1 MTDTMKNFLRGLSL
15 AAVLVASSCAGPEHN
30 PGGTFEDGV
39 VNHPITV
46 EPSYKSLKLSYSP
59 AGLSNTDAALL
70 RAFVQDY
77 SEHGN
82 GSIAVSA
89 PANVDSQGAI
99 TWFADQI
106 NALGVSRDHI
116 LVATHDAPASDARVE
131 INYVAYQAHTDEC
144 GDWSED
150 LAFTLDNATPKNFGC
165 SVQHNIAAM
174 VADPRDLMA
183 PRAMDGSDASRRATV
198 VGHYEKGEITQAT
211 KHTGD
216 TSNEQSAPGA
226 SDIQ

>member
-1 MTDTMKNFLRGLSL
+1 MTDTMKTLLRGFSL
-15 AAVLVASSCAGPEHN
+15 AAVMLAGSCAAPDQGST
-30 PGGTFEDGV
+30 GAFEDGR

-59 AGLSNTDAALL
+59 SGLSNTDAALL
-70 RAFVQDY
+70 RSFVQGY

-89 PANVDSQGAI
+89 PANAQSQGAI
-99 TWFADQI
+99 AWFADQI
-106 NALGVSRDHI
+106 NVLGVSRDHI

-131 INYVAYQAHTDEC
+131 INYVAYQAHTDAC
-144 GDWSED
+144 GDWSEN

-174 VADPRDLMA
+174 ASDPRDLMD
-183 PRAMDGSDASRRATV
+183 PRAMDGSDASRRAVV
-198 VGHYEKGEITQAT
+198 VGHYERGEQTQAD
-211 KHTGD
+211 KKIPD
-216 TSNEQSAPGA
+216 KPVEQGAPG
-226 SDIQ
+226 SSMQ

>member
-1 MTDTMKNFLRGLSL
+1 MTDTFKIFLRGLSL
-15 AAVLVASSCAGPEHN
+15 AAVLLAGSCAGPEHN
-30 PGGTFEDGV
+30 PGGTFEDGD

-59 AGLSNTDAALL
+59 GGLSSTDAALL
-70 RAFVQDY
+70 QAFVRDY
-77 SEHGN
+77 NEHGN

-89 PANVDSQGAI
+89 PANEDSRGAV

-116 LVATHDAPASDARVE
+116 LVATHGAPASDMRVE
-131 INYVAYQAHTDEC
+131 INYVAYQAHTAEC

-150 LAFTLDNATPKNFGC
+150 LAYTLDNTTPKNFGC

-174 VADPRDLMA
+174 VSDPRDLMS
-183 PRAMDGSDASRRATV
+183 PRPMDGSDANRRAAV
-198 VGHYEKGEITQAT
+198 VGHYEKGEATQSA
-211 KHTGD
+211 KHTTD
-216 TSNEQSAPGA
+216 ASVEQSAPG
-226 SDIQ
+226 SDVGK